1 MFFYPN
7 IPHQAGLSALKEAFE
22 NKSVKKIP
30 TENLIKMAE
39 FVLKNNLFE
48 FNNKMFQQISGTA
61 IVMKLSPPKTFIY
74 VDRVDQCFL
83 EKLKQPFLCLI
94 YIVFF
99 LFFVFLFIWTHGKEE
114 LKKFMEKFDNFTT
127 NLRFTYKS
135 IEKEISILDPWLL
148 YQKERVFSPQPMVSF
163 MAPC

>member
-1 MFFYPN
+1 MHSKKLLRIN
-7 IPHQAGLSALKEAFE
+7 QWKRSQQKTLLKWLSL
-22 NKSVKKIP
+22 SWRI
-30 TENLIKMAE
+30 TCLSLITKCFSKYQE
-39 FVLKNNLFE
+39 
-48 FNNKMFQQISGTA
+48 
-61 IVMKLSPPKTFIY
+61 LSPPKTFIY

-83 EKLKQPFLCLI
+83 EKQKQPFLCLI

-135 IEKEISILDPWLL
+135 IEKEISILDPLVTL
-148 YQKERVFSPQPMVSF
+148 SERKGIFTTTYGF
-163 MAPC
+163 I

>member
-83 EKLKQPFLCLI
+83 EKQKQPFLCLI

-99 LFFVFLFIWTHGKEE
+99 FVFCFFVHLGSWERRI
-114 LKKFMEKFDNFTT
+114 KKV
-127 NLRFTYKS
+127 YG
-135 IEKEISILDPWLL
+135 EI
-148 YQKERVFSPQPMVSF
+148 
-163 MAPC
+163 